1 MPLAKTDA
9 TPAPAIA
16 TARTRMR
23 WEWVAHT
30 ERETEE
36 RRTSR
41 REPRTTWPGA
51 TWRTKN
57 FWSPVMKRVLTQMES
72 GITRARLAAKVR

>member
-1 MPLAKTDA
+1 
-9 TPAPAIA
+9 
-16 TARTRMR
+16 MR
-23 WEWVAHT
+23 WEWVAQT

-51 TWRTKN
+51 TWRTQNSRSCDVKGSHPN
-57 FWSPVMKRVLTQMES
+57 GEGDDESTAGSKGEVEEGEQIRSLMQERVDE
-72 GITRARLAAKVR
+72 G